1 MITRTSDPYSTGR
14 YTSTKVRVDYEYGRF
29 TVTVLYSR
37 TNWYSQTS
45 QASNWVIRLNN
56 ASGAIVASGSAP
68 YVSFSGGPTTDGYVW
83 SGTINSVPTY
93 PNALYLSFTSTGN
106 THFLDY
112 VGAIPVPYPAKPT
125 VVVTAI
131 SDTEVQL
138 DYGTSSFNDASGSV
152 GLRYSTTPGGPYTLI
167 DSATTTGTH
176 TFNHTGLTPGTTY
189 YYKANAA
196 NTVLISW
203 SDEVSITP
211 VTPVDVGLP
220 KIYGSVNDLTE
231 KVDKLYGSV
240 NGNTKKILKV
250 YGSVNGQTKR
260 IF

>member
-1 MITRTSDPYSTGR
+1 MITKYSDYYSTGT
-14 YTSTKVRVDYEYGRF
+14 YTKTRVKIDYVYGQM
-29 TVTVLYSR
+29 TITVLYTR
-37 TNWYSQTS
+37 TNTYSGQTG
-45 QASNWVIRLNN
+45 QASNWVLRQNN
-56 ASGAIVASGSAP
+56 ASGTIIASGSAS
-68 YVSFSGGPTTDGYVW
+68 YKSFSGQTTDGTVW
-83 SGTINSVPTY
+83 SYTINSIPTW
-93 PNALYLSFTSTGN
+93 PNTLYLSFTSTGSD
-106 THFLDY
+106 HFLDY
-112 VGAIPVPYPAKPT
+112 VGAVPVPYPAKPT
-125 VVVTAI
+125 VSATVV

-211 VTPVDVGLP
+211 VAPVDVGLP

-250 YGSVNGQTKR
+250 YGSENGLTKR